1 MIIVGMMMV
10 TLRVT
15 NPTENSSVESRQ
27 LSLLVHVYVDLH
39 ELFGLMIGRIR
50 YINEKIKLSCV
61 TVVS

>member
-1 MIIVGMMMV
+1 MFGMMTV
-10 TLRVT
+10 TREVP

-27 LSLLVHVYVDLH
+27 LSLLVQVYVDLR

-50 YINEKIKLSCV
+50 YINEKKKLSCV